1 VGTSVLL
8 VKGTFFTMA
17 CNDAVVPE
25 VFVYAAPHQL
35 AIMRQPG
42 GNKGH

>member
-8 VKGTFFTMA
+8 VKGTFFAMA

-35 AIMRQPG
+35 AIM
-42 GNKGH
+42 